1 MLTAGGGG
9 GCRAQRQRM
18 PLHFYHLIEGEER
31 RALEDHLAR
40 CAACAAA
47 WEATRRA
54 LAAVESPAAFPHEA
68 EVDWTEFARAT
79 VARAKAAHPVSA
91 REEDRVAPRAWWV
104 LPVRH
109 RIAVAGGLLAAAA
122 TLVVFFGIR
131 PRDESGPAVAVP
143 SPGSPVLTAGADAAR
158 VIEVGVAR
166 RGAAR
171 YLRDSGALLVELVQ
185 APARCRR
192 SDGTLD
198 IALEKERA
206 VNLLR
211 RKNLYLDALGGPR
224 DQRLLAL
231 MRQLETVLLQLSS
244 LDDCAGARQIHDLR
258 SEIEERQIL
267 LRIDLIA
274 REVEGGAARA

>member
-1 MLTAGGGG
+1 MLTRRGGR
-9 GCRAQRQRM
+9 GCRAQRERL
-18 PLHFYHLIEGEER
+18 PLHFYQLIEGEER

-40 CAACAAA
+40 CADCAGA
-47 WEATRRA
+47 WQETRRA
-54 LAAVESPAAFPHEA
+54 LAAVDTRAAFPHET
-68 EVDWTEFARAT
+68 EVDWTGFARAT
-79 VARAKAAHPVSA
+79 VARAQSAHPEAAGV
-91 REEDRVAPRAWWV
+91 EDWAAPPAWRGS
-104 LPVRH
+104 PVRH
-109 RIAVAGGLLAAAA
+109 RFAVAGGLLAAAA
-122 TLVVFFGIR
+122 TLIVLIGIR
-131 PRDESGPAVAVP
+131 QRAGTVPDLVAP
-143 SPGSPVLTAGADAAR
+143 PPGSPVLTAGADAAR
-158 VIEVGVAR
+158 MIEAGVAR

-206 VNLLR
+206 ISLLR

-224 DQRLLAL
+224 DQRLLDL

-244 LDDCAGARQIHDLR
+244 LEDCAGARQIHDLR
-258 SEIEERQIL
+258 AEIEERQIL